1 MRHPQRVFSSTR
13 KIMFVIG
20 SMPLTHPS
28 QSTDGDPGKKYE
40 VTWLDLGHLHPSR
53 PGLVTITTTVDDD
66 VITSSQVNVGNLHRG
81 DEKLFEARDYRQ
93 IPMLASRHDWTA
105 PFIGE
110 TGAAHAIEDA
120 MGITIPTRVAWI
132 RTLLAEFSRI
142 TSHFTFLSWVG
153 HHCDDAGL
161 ENAIATAIEN
171 ARRIWQ
177 RCSGNRIHPMITRI
191 GGLRIHPESEWQPTL
206 GEWLDDANAL
216 VTWLRTALDA
226 TVGVRGVA
234 VIPTNMIDRYSLS
247 GPVSRASGV
256 DLDTRRRTAVYDE
269 LKWPEVVIEPPG
281 DAYSRLATLCNDAAV
296 SSNLCRQILDRLPN
310 LDGPLETRL
319 PTTIKAPRGRTWTT
333 IEAPWGRA
341 GYLLESR
348 GSTTPWRMALRTPTF
363 ANVQVLEAVLPG
375 TRVDDVEATIASL
388 GWTLGDLDK

>member
-1 MRHPQRVFSSTR
+1 
-13 KIMFVIG
+13 
-20 SMPLTHPS
+20 
-28 QSTDGDPGKKYE
+28 
-40 VTWLDLGHLHPSR
+40 
-53 PGLVTITTTVDDD
+53 
-66 VITSSQVNVGNLHRG
+66 
-81 DEKLFEARDYRQ
+81 
-93 IPMLASRHDWTA
+93 
-105 PFIGE
+105 
-110 TGAAHAIEDA
+110 
-120 MGITIPTRVAWI
+120 
-132 RTLLAEFSRI
+132 
-142 TSHFTFLSWVG
+142 
-153 HHCDDAGL
+153 
-161 ENAIATAIEN
+161 
-171 ARRIWQ
+171 
-177 RCSGNRIHPMITRI
+177 MITRI
-191 GGLRIHPESEWQPTL
+191 GGLRIYPDSEWQPAL

-216 VTWLRTALDA
+216 VTRLRTALDA

-234 VIPTNMIDRYSLS
+234 VIPTNMIDRYGLS

-269 LKWPEVVIEPPG
+269 LKWPEVVIEPRG

-296 SSNLCRQILDRLPN
+296 SSSLCRQILDRLPS

-319 PTTIKAPRGRTWTT
+319 PTAIKAPR
-333 IEAPWGRA
+333 GRA